1 MNQPL
6 TEYKQAIIIGASP
19 IGNEAGQLVA
29 LLKWAGY
36 GPQDENCDH
45 DCKTCHTGCAG
56 KTIKKDIY
64 LIAADGGL
72 DFLLKNKMMPDFFI
86 GDMDSFAGEYDELSS
101 EKRKTK
107 IPANIPHEIVP
118 VEKDDT
124 DMGLAVANA
133 YEKGYREILLYGGY
147 GGARVS
153 HTLANIQLMSCYA
166 KKGCRICMM
175 GEGIRMEILWKG
187 CKKFSSAMK
196 GNLSVICLS
205 DCAEGVIIRGLKY
218 EYEGRLTSDH
228 ALGVSNSFIG
238 QDAEISVQDG
248 TLLLVYER

>member
-19 IGNEAGQLVA
+19 MGNEAGQLVA

-45 DCKTCHTGCAG
+45 DCTTCHSGCAG

-72 DFLLKNKMMPDFFI
+72 DFLLKNKMKPDFFI
-86 GDMDSFAGEYDELSS
+86 GDMDSFTGEYDVP
-101 EKRKTK
+101 EKTDAEDHDF
-107 IPANIPHEIVP
+107 ANIPHEIVP

-133 YEKGYREILLYGGY
+133 YEKGYREILLYGAC

-166 KKGCRICMM
+166 KKDCQIRMM
-175 GEGIRMEILWKG
+175 GDGIRMEILWKG
-187 CKKFSSAMK
+187 CKKFSAAMK
-196 GNLSVICLS
+196 GNLSVICLT
-205 DCAEGVIIRGLKY
+205 DKAEGVVIRGLKC
-218 EYEGRLTSDH
+218 EYEGRLISDH

-238 QDAEISVQDG
+238 QDAEISVQEG